1 VKLKTKKI
9 KSYTSKLLDY
19 LIEGEYNIF
28 RVQQLAKFGVVFTS
42 GALFFILMNQL
53 MTTGQWRWYWKL
65 ICAYFLPPAGKETIL
80 PLGLQLEMPQ
90 FLWCFSIWYFDLL
103 VGLSVLTNWWLVEIA
118 LRHSKLF
125 RQAYDK
131 LQKRISRI
139 HHKKYGKLLPSLL
152 LIFMLIPFQGSGA
165 ITTAILGSSLGFGRR
180 EIFFII
186 ALGSLISI
194 VVITAT
200 YLGILKIM

>member
-1 VKLKTKKI
+1 MKLKTKKI
-9 KSYTSKLLDY
+9 KLYTSKLLDY

-28 RVQQLAKFGVVFTS
+28 RVQQLAKFGIICTS

-53 MTTGQWRWYWKL
+53 MTEEQWRWYWKL
-65 ICAYFLPPAGKETIL
+65 ICAYFLPPAGKETII
-80 PLGLQLEMPQ
+80 PLGLQLDMPQ

-103 VGLSVLTNWWLVEIA
+103 VGLSVLANWWLVEII
-118 LRHSKLF
+118 LRHSRLF
-125 RQAYDK
+125 RHSYDK

-139 HHKKYGKLLPSLL
+139 HHKKYGKLLPGLL

-165 ITTAILGSSLGFGRR
+165 ITTSILGSSLGFKRS

-194 VVITAT
+194 IVITAT
-200 YLGILKIM
+200 YLGILKIL